1 MKILILGATGFIG
14 SVVAARLGADGHM
27 VTGLARNPG
36 RAHIKYPST
45 SWIKADLATMT
56 DPSDWLALL
65 SDHQVVVNCAGALQD
80 GLSDDLSATQ
90 ERAMLAL
97 YAAAAQSGTELIVQI
112 SARTD
117 GVGKEQPF
125 LTTKRNADEALAAS
139 GLNHVILRPALVLG
153 RNAHGGTA
161 LLRALAAMPCIL
173 PLIHAQSPIETVSV
187 DDVAATV
194 SEAVTGQFPSGADI
208 DLAGGDVLTLG
219 ELVTLHRNWLG
230 LAPAR
235 IVPIP
240 VVLAKPVTWVADI
253 AGRFGWRSP
262 LRSTAMAVMSEGVL
276 SRHHMQ
282 HRPSQR
288 LATAAEI
295 LNASPSGIQ
304 DLWSARLY
312 LLKPLMIAG
321 LALFW
326 MLSGIMPLLAPI
338 TASRHFLPFM
348 SPGMATTLT
357 IATCLLDIALGT
369 LVLVRPF
376 ARAALYGMLVVTLAY
391 LTGGTLLEP
400 SLWLDPLGPLVKVLP
415 SILLTVATLATL
427 AILEER

>member
-1 MKILILGATGFIG
+1 MNILILGATGFIG
-14 SVVAARLGADGHM
+14 SVVATRLRADGHV
-27 VTGLARNPG
+27 VTGLARNPD
-36 RAHIKYPST
+36 RARIKHPSIT
-45 SWIKADLATMT
+45 WIKADLATMT
-56 DPSDWLALL
+56 EPSDWLVLL
-65 SDHQVVVNCAGALQD
+65 SGHQAVINCAGALQD

-97 YAAAAQSGTELIVQI
+97 YAAAKQSGTELIVQI

-117 GVGKEQPF
+117 GGGREQPF
-125 LTTKRNADEALAAS
+125 LATKRSADEALAAS
-139 GLNHVILRPALVLG
+139 GLNHVILRPALVIG

-161 LLRALAAMPCIL
+161 LLRALAAMPFIL

-194 SEAVTGQFPSGADI
+194 SKAVAGQFSSGADI
-208 DLAGGDVLTLG
+208 DLAGGDVLTLRD
-219 ELVTLHRNWLG
+219 LVALHRNWLG
-230 LAPAR
+230 LPPAPV
-235 IVPIP
+235 VPIP
-240 VVLAKPVTWVADI
+240 TGLARPVTWAADI

-276 SRHHMQ
+276 SRGDAQ
-282 HRPSQR
+282 HRPGQP
-288 LATAAEI
+288 LATVAEI
-295 LNASPSGIQ
+295 LDANPSGIQ

-326 MLSGIMPLLAPI
+326 MPSGIVPLLAPI
-338 TASRHFLPFM
+338 AASRHFLPFM
-348 SPGMATTLT
+348 SSGMATTLT
-357 IATCLLDIALGT
+357 IATCFLDIALGA

-376 ARAALYGMLVVTLAY
+376 SRAALYGMLVVTLAY

-415 SILLTVATLATL
+415 SILLTVATLAV
-427 AILEER
+427 LEER

>member
-14 SVVAARLGADGHM
+14 SVVAARLRADGHV
-27 VTGLARNPG
+27 VTGLARNPS
-36 RAHIKYPST
+36 RARIRHPST
-45 SWIKADLATMT
+45 TWIKADLATMT
-56 DPSDWLALL
+56 DPANWRALL
-65 SDHQVVVNCAGALQD
+65 SSQQAVVNCAGALQD
-80 GLSDDLSATQ
+80 GLSDDLGATQ

-117 GVGKEQPF
+117 GGGKEQPF
-125 LTTKRNADEALAAS
+125 LATKRSADEALAAS
-139 GLNHVILRPALVLG
+139 GLDHVILRPALVLG

-161 LLRALAAMPCIL
+161 LLRALAAMPFVL

-187 DDVAATV
+187 DDVATTV
-194 SEAVTGQFPSGADI
+194 SNAVAGQFPSDADI
-208 DLAGGDVLTLG
+208 DLAGDDVLTLR

-230 LAPAR
+230 LPPAR

-240 VVLAKPVTWVADI
+240 AVLTRPITWAADI
-253 AGRFGWRSP
+253 AGRLGWRSP

-276 SRHHMQ
+276 SRRDEQ

-288 LATAAEI
+288 MAKAAEI
-295 LNASPSGIQ
+295 LDANSSGIQ

-312 LLKPLMIAG
+312 LLKPLMITG

-326 MLSGIMPLLAPI
+326 MLSGIVPLLAPI

-348 SPGMATTLT
+348 SPGMATMLT
-357 IATCLLDIALGT
+357 IATCFLDIALGA
-369 LVLVRPF
+369 LVLARPF
-376 ARAALYGMLVVTLAY
+376 ARAALFGMLGVTLAY
-391 LTGGTLLEP
+391 LAGGTLLEP

-415 SILLTVATLATL
+415 SILLTVATLA
-427 AILEER
+427 ILEER

>member
-14 SVVAARLGADGHM
+14 SVVAARLRADGHV

-36 RAHIKYPST
+36 RARIKHPSIT
-45 SWIKADLATMT
+45 WIKADLATMT
-56 DPSDWLALL
+56 DTADWQALL
-65 SDHQVVVNCAGALQD
+65 GSHQAVVNCAGALQD
-80 GLSDDLSATQ
+80 GLVDDLAATQ

-117 GVGKEQPF
+117 GGGKEQPF
-125 LTTKRNADEALAAS
+125 LATKRSADEALAAS

-187 DDVAATV
+187 DDVAATA
-194 SEAVTGQFPSGADI
+194 SEAVTGQFPPSADI
-208 DLAGGDVLTLG
+208 DLSSDDVLTLRD
-219 ELVTLHRNWLG
+219 LVTLHRSWFG
-230 LAPAR
+230 LPPAR
-235 IVPIP
+235 VVPIP
-240 VVLAKPVTWVADI
+240 AVSARPVTWAADI
-253 AGRFGWRSP
+253 AGRLGWRSP

-276 SRHHMQ
+276 SRRDAQ
-282 HRPSQR
+282 HRPGQR
-288 LATAAEI
+288 LSTAAEI
-295 LNASPSGIQ
+295 LDANPSGIQ

-326 MLSGIMPLLAPI
+326 MLSGIVPLLAPI

-348 SPGMATTLT
+348 SSGIATTLT
-357 IATCLLDIALGT
+357 IATCFLDIALGA

-391 LTGGTLLEP
+391 LAGGTLLEP

-415 SILLTVATLATL
+415 SILLTVATVAL
-427 AILEER
+427 LEER